1 MFNLVN
7 CCLTRLLLSDNQI
20 LNKYLWIDKSDFDR
34 RSHSDTTTLQSDITR
49 FYYET
54 FDMNRGERRYLVL
67 WSVRPPVNRLRVY
80 SLCYKTAAKYRL
92 WRDKDRTDGRAG
104 SSSSQQC
111 YQTLTPRLMYQPPHW
126 QGNVRQINV
135 WRYRVGGLNMSWS
148 EERGVGRVWG
158 GGGTG
163 VSRLS
168 SPSLSV
174 YLLVASQLSLE

>member
-1 MFNLVN
+1 
-7 CCLTRLLLSDNQI
+7 
-20 LNKYLWIDKSDFDR
+20 
-34 RSHSDTTTLQSDITR
+34 
-49 FYYET
+49 
-54 FDMNRGERRYLVL
+54 MNRGERRYLVL
-67 WSVRPPVNRLRVY
+67 WSARPPVNRLRVY

-158 GGGTG
+158 GH
-163 VSRLS
+163 RCES
-168 SPSLSV
+168 SVIYKSVCLSV
-174 YLLVASQLSLE
+174 SGKPAEPRVATLYLDTFCYWEETVWMYISSAAIRVLLFYE